1 MSRPISFSRQR
12 GITLLVGMIML
23 VLITLMVTTA
33 FMLSNT
39 NLKSVNNMQA
49 RNEAI
54 AAANVAIEQVLSSPF
69 TDAPAAESIDV
80 DIDNDGDTDY
90 MVDIAPPVCIRASR
104 DMSAPPSSITLPVLS
119 VASTWNTLWDIE
131 ATVNDLRSGAKVTV
145 RSGTRVLLDE
155 AQKQLV
161 CP

>member
-1 MSRPISFSRQR
+1 MNRPALFNAQR

-23 VLITLMVTTA
+23 VVITLMVTTA
-33 FMLSNT
+33 FMMSNT
-39 NLKSVNNMQA
+39 NLKSVGNMQA

-69 TDAPAAESIDV
+69 TDAPGAESIDV
-80 DIDNDGDTDY
+80 DIDNDGDVDY
-90 MVDIAPPVCIRASR
+90 TVDIATPVCLRASR
-104 DMSAPPSSITLPVLS
+104 DMTAPPSSASLPVLS

-131 ATVNDLRSGAKVTV
+131 ASVNDLRSGAKVTV
-145 RSGTRVLLDE
+145 ASGTRVLLSE

>member
-1 MSRPISFSRQR
+1 MKRPALFNAQR

-23 VLITLMVTTA
+23 VVITLMVTTA
-33 FMLSNT
+33 FMMSNT
-39 NLKSVNNMQA
+39 NLKSVGNMQA

-54 AAANVAIEQVLSSPF
+54 AAANIAIEQVLSSAF
-69 TDAPAAESIDV
+69 TDAPGAESIDV
-80 DIDNDGDTDY
+80 DIDNDGDVDY
-90 MVDIAPPVCIRASR
+90 TVAIATPVCIRASR
-104 DMSAPPSSITLPVLS
+104 DTSAAPSSVSLPVLT

-131 ATVNDLRSGAKVTV
+131 ASVNDLRSGAQVTV
-145 RSGTRVLLDE
+145 RSGTRVLLSE